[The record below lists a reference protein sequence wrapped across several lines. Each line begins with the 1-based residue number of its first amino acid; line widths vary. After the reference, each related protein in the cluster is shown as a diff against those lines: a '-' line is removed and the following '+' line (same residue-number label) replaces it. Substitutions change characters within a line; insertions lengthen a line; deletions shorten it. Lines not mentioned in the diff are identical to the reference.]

1 MTRYKKQNLN
11 DDETSSMGSV
21 HFNDVSTM
29 SPNMH
34 IRFANR
40 VSSPSSS

>member
-11 DDETSSMGSV
+11 DEETSSMGSV
-21 HFNDVSTM
+21 QFNEVNT

-40 VSSPSSS
+40 VRFK